1 MNHYKMVTNPHYG
14 KKFESGSNIE
24 IRTQK
29 LKQVLKSILC
39 IVGTVPCAFFVFFLS
54 NPGAG
59 ILLH

>member
-1 MNHYKMVTNPHYG
+1 MNHYTMVTNPHYG

-39 IVGTVPCAFFVFFLS
+39 IVGAIPCAFLVFFIK
-54 NPGAG
+54 PCTVM
-59 ILLH
+59 LLHW

>member
-1 MNHYKMVTNPHYG
+1 MVTNPHYG

-39 IVGTVPCAFFVFFLS
+39 IVGTIPCAFLVFLLY
-54 NPGAG
+54 PGS
-59 ILLH
+59 LHW

>member
-1 MNHYKMVTNPHYG
+1 MVTNPHYG

-39 IVGTVPCAFFVFFLS
+39 IVGTIPCAFLVFLL
-54 NPGAG
+54 NPGTVM
-59 ILLH
+59 LLHW